1 MAVLTSDTSITQRK
15 LEVENALASVRL
27 EGMEPS
33 AAAHD
38 LFDKYTDGQIGS
50 EELDHLFEEHLNNT
64 YGPVHLPGHERP

>member
-1 MAVLTSDTSITQRK
+1 MSSERQ

-27 EGMEPS
+27 EGLEPS

-38 LFDKYTDGQIGS
+38 LFGKYTGGQIDS
-50 EELDHLFEEHLNNT
+50 EELDQLFEEHLNST